1 MPKAVP
7 VVVTFRRSRASD
19 RIEKLSSVRCTMLPS
34 NSSSSHVTLND
45 KVRQLQRVDPAGAV
59 VIERL
64 VDSLLANA
72 AGSPHPGTG

>member
-1 MPKAVP
+1 
-7 VVVTFRRSRASD
+7 
-19 RIEKLSSVRCTMLPS
+19 VRCTMLPS